1 MCFFRSARALSRHG
15 PWTATSTFAPI
26 EWSVIVPG
34 AGVGRTKKPK
44 VVRHPPTMWR
54 GGTTISPGFGIR
66 HRAVATCC
74 SGIMSCRCLR
84 DHLGGLGS
92 PVGRSARYVDQ
103 IPTQY
108 DHGEGSE
115 GLESHIRRSARFL
128 FPRRHV
134 GKTASRSTSRVV
146 RVCQTWPRASRS
158 RPGSVW
164 SGWAKRDRQRTM
176 HMDTSPA
183 ACQSQS
189 MHPPLR
195 RRPVRRRCFSFTAVS
210 PSDRGMMTFYGPSFE
225 TKVAAGLG
233 RTRRSRARRSHYRT
247 VTLDGKGLST

>member
-115 GLESHIRRSARFL
+115 GLWRVTFDAQQDFSSHGVTSARRRHAAPVEWCEFVRHGREL
-128 FPRRHV
+128 HGPVQGAYGVAGPSETVSGQCTWTPRRLPV
-134 GKTASRSTSRVV
+134 
-146 RVCQTWPRASRS
+146 RASPCIHLCGGVQSDDDVFRS
-158 RPGSVW
+158 RLF
-164 SGWAKRDRQRTM
+164 
-176 HMDTSPA
+176 
-183 ACQSQS
+183 
-189 MHPPLR
+189 HPR
-195 RRPVRRRCFSFTAVS
+195 IE
-210 PSDRGMMTFYGPSFE
+210 G
-225 TKVAAGLG
+225 
-233 RTRRSRARRSHYRT
+233 
-247 VTLDGKGLST
+247 